1 MECWVGE
8 EMSESETHQGQRVG
22 RAVRVPD
29 KAESRRGCSGV
40 RTPTS
45 CDVEGSYS
53 STAGIAWDDVDG
65 GSFGGPDPFSRFFT
79 FARIP
84 WRVQERS
91 WFV

>member
-40 RTPTS
+40 RTTTS
-45 CDVEGSYS
+45 CDRRWKGLSLLEH
-53 STAGIAWDDVDG
+53 
-65 GSFGGPDPFSRFFT
+65 SRHCVG
-79 FARIP
+79 RC
-84 WRVQERS
+84 
-91 WFV
+91 